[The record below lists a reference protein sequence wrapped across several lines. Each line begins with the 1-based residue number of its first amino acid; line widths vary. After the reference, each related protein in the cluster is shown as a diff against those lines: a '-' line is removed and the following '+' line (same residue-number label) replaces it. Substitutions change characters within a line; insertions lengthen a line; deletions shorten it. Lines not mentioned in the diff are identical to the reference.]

1 MMETKGKVLVTGA
14 NGLLGSHIVR
24 ELLKRHY
31 NVIVLVRKGSNLRAL
46 KGLNIELFYGQMT
59 QRKDVL
65 SAAGDCNFLIHSA
78 AKTSPKPSDVK
89 AFKTANI
96 KSTEHCIEASKKYHL
111 KRFVFVSTANT
122 LGNGTKENPGSE
134 EKPFM
139 PWLKNSGYAYS
150 KFIAQEMVLNET
162 QNSNLDAVVVNPT
175 FIIGENDVKPSSGQI
190 FSHIVGKPVAFYPPG
205 GKNFVD
211 TEAAAIGVVSAMEKG
226 KRGECYLLAGENLT
240 YKEFYKM
247 TAEIVR
253 QNPVMIS
260 IPQFILM
267 TLGYLG
273 DFSEKVLK
281 IPVRLSKVNARM
293 LCENNFYTPQ
303 KAMKELDLPL
313 VSARESA
320 KKAIDWFRR
329 NNYF

>member
-1 MMETKGKVLVTGA
+1 MKTKSKVLVTGA

-24 ELLKRHY
+24 ELLKRNYH
-31 NVIVLVRKGSNLRAL
+31 VKVLVRKGSNLRAL
-46 KGLNIELFYGQMT
+46 KGLDIEYFYGQMT
-59 QRKDVL
+59 QKKAVF
-65 SAAGDCNFLIHSA
+65 SAAEDCNFLIHSA
-78 AKTSPKPSDVK
+78 AKTSPKPADAE

-111 KRFVFVSTANT
+111 RRFVFISTANT

-139 PWLKNSGYAYS
+139 PWLEKSGYAYS
-150 KFIAQEMVLNET
+150 KFIAQQMVLDET
-162 QNSNLDAVVVNPT
+162 KNSNLDAVVVNPT

-190 FSHIVGKPVAFYPPG
+190 FFHIVDKPAAFYPPG

-211 TEAAAIGVVSAMEKG
+211 AEAAATGVVNAMRKG
-226 KRGECYLLAGENLT
+226 KTGECYLLAGENLT
-240 YKEFYKM
+240 YKEFYKL
-247 TAEIVR
+247 TAEIAG
-253 QNPVMIS
+253 QNPVFIP

-267 TLGYLG
+267 TLGYVG

-303 KAMKELDLPL
+303 KAMKELELPL
-313 VSARESA
+313 VSAREST
-320 KKAIDWFRR
+320 KKAIEWFRE